1 MLPLTIPPPAAAE
14 NAMTETAFVKE
25 MDAWNAPAVGRV
37 LRTRGRL
44 HVVVDVE
51 KADRR
56 FEAAGVV
63 TEIAGAACRVTLRP
77 LSPDELAARRAATAE
92 AEGAR
97 VTAAPRFR
105 GRGN

>member
-1 MLPLTIPPPAAAE
+1 MLRRQK
-14 NAMTETAFVKE
+14 MTETIEAFVKD
-25 MDAWNAPAVGRV
+25 MDAWNEPEIGKV

-44 HVVVDVE
+44 HVVMDVE

-56 FEAAGVV
+56 FEAFPGVV

-77 LSPDELAARRAATAE
+77 LTPEELAARRAATAE
-92 AEGAR
+92 AEGAI
-97 VTAAPRFR
+97 VTAAPRFC